1 MYKDFAESERIANV
15 ERILMNGL
23 LQFTHGTTRKN
34 AELAIEFEKRQGK
47 HLDFESIL
55 QGSLNSERVYGTPT
69 MPLPYNTPLNPATMV
84 YNVRTEPV
92 DRIYGPAP
100 LVRTGIDIGGILQPP
115 YFRDSIVSHQ
125 PQYRNFPSS
134 SDPVE
139 PKYVP
144 RAQAQDQIR
153 ADQAGVQAQPVIQ
166 QIAQQAIAAGGRQD
180 SFNEYRDPTRSVR
193 SASHSSND
201 ELTRTM
207 SNLSMEDDTFHD
219 AAATSTPMNI
229 DQVRRSGRQTSVPAR
244 LGINTNVFSEQI
256 EPLLEKVVET
266 YFIKSK
272 KEQNRGRSKERK
284 SSRGRKNSKEWRK
297 DKRPGS
303 KVNYSSGERR
313 DRSKS
318 YGRSRDH
325 RRNDSSDKF
334 KRNSRSSSQ
343 GRSFSRNTRRRSYS
357 STNFSENRD
366 KRSLDRQ
373 RGNSNNRRDK
383 SENRYKRD
391 ISNNRKWNDKDM
403 NKGINCSADY
413 KPRYEFVVLSV

>member
-1 MYKDFAESERIANV
+1 
-15 ERILMNGL
+15 
-23 LQFTHGTTRKN
+23 
-34 AELAIEFEKRQGK
+34 
-47 HLDFESIL
+47 
-55 QGSLNSERVYGTPT
+55 
-69 MPLPYNTPLNPATMV
+69 MV
-84 YNVRTEPV
+84 YNVRTERV

-100 LVRTGIDIGGILQPP
+100 LVHTGIDIGGISQPP

-180 SFNEYRDPTRSVR
+180 SFSEYRDPTRSVW

-207 SNLSMEDDTFHD
+207 SSLSMEDDTFHD
-219 AAATSTPMNI
+219 AVATSTPMNI

-256 EPLLEKVVET
+256 EPLLEKAVEA

-284 SSRGRKNSKEWRK
+284 NSRERKNSKEWRK
-297 DKRPGS
+297 DKRPSS
-303 KVNYSSGERR
+303 KVNYSSEERR

-318 YGRSRDH
+318 YD
-325 RRNDSSDKF
+325 
-334 KRNSRSSSQ
+334 
-343 GRSFSRNTRRRSYS
+343 
-357 STNFSENRD
+357 
-366 KRSLDRQ
+366 
-373 RGNSNNRRDK
+373 
-383 SENRYKRD
+383 
-391 ISNNRKWNDKDM
+391 
-403 NKGINCSADY
+403 
-413 KPRYEFVVLSV
+413 